1 MERTQRI
8 AVIGGGISG
17 LSAAFYLRHLSRERS
32 LNLEIEI
39 LEKSSRLG
47 GVIRSERKDGL
58 LFEGGP
64 EGWASYKPS
73 AKALIK
79 VLKSEAEV
87 MGSNDERRKTFVV
100 RQGELRTLPAG
111 MAFFAPVEPVSF
123 WKDAPLTFGG
133 KLRASMEPFVPRSKK
148 ELSVREFF
156 ERRLGPEFTE
166 VLVEP
171 MISAVYGANFA
182 ELSAESSLPELF
194 RVEQK
199 YGSLWRGMRRFA
211 SMTSSASVLHTMR
224 GGMQA
229 LVEQLVQELREVPT
243 KLDLGDLQL
252 SRAGDHYVVKGE
264 RFEGDFDWIVLC
276 TPAYASARMLAALAP
291 ESVQPLE
298 EIPYASSTVSY
309 LVYNRSEFSHPLDG
323 FGFIVP
329 SSEPLMINACTWVS
343 TKFDHRCPP
352 DKILLRCAIHGGAEK
367 HGLTTDEEIVEKVH
381 GELEQLMNIR
391 CSPIDYRVFTSARA
405 LPRLM
410 VGHKKRL
417 AAARAGLTAHPQ
429 IRLAGSYMK
438 GVGVPD
444 CIGTGQETATSII
457 EAICG

>member
-1 MERTQRI
+1 MEGTKRI

-17 LSAAFYLRHLSRERS
+17 LSTAFYLQQLSRERS

-39 LEKSSRLG
+39 LEKSDRLG
-47 GVIRSERKDGL
+47 GVIRSEKKDGL

-79 VLKSEAEV
+79 VLQSESEV
-87 MGSNDERRKTFVV
+87 MGSNDERRKTFVI

-123 WKDAPLTFGG
+123 WKDAPLSFGG
-133 KLRASMEPFVPRSKK
+133 KLRASIEPFVPRSKK

-224 GGMQA
+224 DGMQA
-229 LVEQLVQELREVPT
+229 LVEKLAEELREVPT
-243 KLDLGDLQL
+243 RLESGDVEISQ
-252 SRAGDHYVVKGE
+252 SGNDYVVKGNT
-264 RFEGDFDWIVLC
+264 FEARFDWVVLC

-291 ESVQPLE
+291 DSVQPLE

-309 LVYNRSEFSHPLDG
+309 LVYDRSEFSHPLNG

-343 TKFDHRCPP
+343 TKFDYRCPP

-367 HGLTTDEEIVEKVH
+367 HGLKSDEEIVEKVH
-381 GELEQLMNIR
+381 GELEQLMNIQ
-391 CSPIDYRVFTSARA
+391 CTPIDYRVFTSTRA

-410 VGHKKRL
+410 VGHKQRL
-417 AAARAGLTAHPQ
+417 AAARAGLASHPQ

-444 CIGTGQETATSII
+444 CIATGMETATSIV
-457 EAICG
+457 ETLCD